1 MNAPVVVGAAACGLV
16 AVCVVTGKPSKG
28 TLLVDEEFSDDSDN
42 DDDEDVDDE
51 DVRRTIVA
59 Q

>member
-1 MNAPVVVGAAACGLV
+1 MYAPVVVGAAACGLV

-42 DDDEDVDDE
+42 DDDDVDDE